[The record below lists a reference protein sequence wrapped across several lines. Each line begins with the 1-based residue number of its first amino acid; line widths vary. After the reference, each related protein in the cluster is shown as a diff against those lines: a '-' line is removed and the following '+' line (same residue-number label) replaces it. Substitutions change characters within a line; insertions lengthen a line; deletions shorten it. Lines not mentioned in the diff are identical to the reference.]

1 MTRRSVLMT
10 AVMIGI
16 DPHKSSHT
24 AAEPVN
30 LNEAPSGGF
39 Y

>member
-1 MTRRSVLMT
+1 VVRLGVPLL
-10 AVMIGI
+10 
-16 DPHKSSHT
+16 DEYLEFL